1 MANKLGLL
9 NGIILLILNF
19 VAVLPLGIYIYISS
33 GIASYAGISMNFINY
48 NNIEVF
54 TWGIIDNNII
64 EVFGWLDLPDG
75 AGLVGFIIIQ
85 IMLICACVLSILS
98 GFTNSKPGLIGLVIS
113 SVMIAIPLIYIL
125 IDALAFGALFGS
137 DIIPINQIFSALDMG
152 FYLLFISLILGLFAI
167 KIHKK
172 N

>member
-19 VAVLPLGIYIYISS
+19 VAILPLGIFISS

-54 TWGIIDNNII
+54 TWGIIDTNSIV
-64 EVFGWLDLPDG
+64 VFGWLDLPGG

-98 GFTNSKPGLIGLVIS
+98 GFTNSKPGLIGLVLS

-137 DIIPINQIFSALDMG
+137 DAIPINQIFSSLDMG

-167 KIHKK
+167 KIHNK